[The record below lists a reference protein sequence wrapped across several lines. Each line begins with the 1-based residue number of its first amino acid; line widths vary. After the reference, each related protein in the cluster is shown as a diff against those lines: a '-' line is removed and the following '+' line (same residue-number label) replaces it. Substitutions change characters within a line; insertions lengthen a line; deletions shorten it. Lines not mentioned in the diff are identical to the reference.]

1 MAAGSSAPELFTSI
15 IGEFQFFFLYQISLS
30 RNILLPSLK
39 NRFSMVEGAWCLLK
53 CKKQAGILSHD
64 AKGSPIR
71 TDGEID

>member
-39 NRFSMVEGAWCLLK
+39 NRFSMVEG
-53 CKKQAGILSHD
+53 GVV
-64 AKGSPIR
+64 SPKMQKTSGDLIP
-71 TDGEID
+71 